1 MSNAQQVLQFL
12 LTKTQG
18 KIYLKNEALYLTYFL
33 GSEMVSLKY
42 YLVDKNVLRTWVN
55 NKVIVTVQQCMFLC
69 VIKKI
74 NFNKIVY

>member
-1 MSNAQQVLQFL
+1 
-12 LTKTQG
+12 
-18 KIYLKNEALYLTYFL
+18 
-33 GSEMVSLKY
+33 MVSLKY
-42 YLVDKNVLRTWVN
+42 YLVDKNFLRTWVN